1 MKKTIVLLSSAAIFG
16 FGAVLISSCNTTPE
30 PEAVPPEVIYTNP
43 QPRPAEGSGTTSAPE
58 GSGTSAPAGSGSRY

>member
-1 MKKTIVLLSSAAIFG
+1 MKKIFLLLSAVAVFG

-30 PEAVPPEVIYTNP
+30 PEAAPPEVNYTNP
-43 QPRPAEGSGTTSAPE
+43 QPRPTTVPE